1 MNNYLTF
8 CARAKFNRLI
18 ENSPGCIAMTLTTRP
33 AGGFDIGYLFA
44 RDSRYD
50 IIISNSPYVMTDLYT
65 LGRLKQDSID
75 FDYNTQEFVITKD
88 THELSVNA

>member
-1 MNNYLTF
+1 M
-8 CARAKFNRLI
+8 
-18 ENSPGCIAMTLTTRP
+18 SLTTRP
-33 AGGFDIGYLFA
+33 AGGFDIEYLYA

-75 FDYNTQEFVITKD
+75 FDYNSGEFVITKD
-88 THELSVNA
+88 TNELSTYA